1 MSIPKPRWNS
11 GLAQAVSN
19 GAPGCSCYS
28 NDRADMIEELINSAE
43 ELTRALQP
51 TGTIPNVIKV
61 EIMLRAVQK
70 LNAAIARAKNWK

>member
-1 MSIPKPRWNS
+1 
-11 GLAQAVSN
+11 
-19 GAPGCSCYS
+19 
-28 NDRADMIEELINSAE
+28 MIEELINSAE